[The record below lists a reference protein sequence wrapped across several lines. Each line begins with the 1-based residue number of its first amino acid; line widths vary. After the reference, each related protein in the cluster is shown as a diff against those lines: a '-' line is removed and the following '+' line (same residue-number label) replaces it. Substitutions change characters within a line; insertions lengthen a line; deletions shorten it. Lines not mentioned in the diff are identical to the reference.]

1 MQLNLIFRSTMIQVK
16 NHTTLVISL
25 ITLGILSR
33 FIPHPPNA
41 TAVGAVAIFG
51 GFAIQRFGLSAFIL
65 FLSLFLSDLAINN
78 LVYGSFYE
86 SFVWFT
92 PGFMFMYAGFFIS
105 ILAGRFVKSDFSLSR
120 LGGAGIISVIGF
132 FLITNFGAWLG
143 NPMYPQ
149 TLSGLIASYIAGLP
163 FALNQFIF
171 TVLYGTILF
180 GAYGYISQ
188 KFPRFA

>member
-1 MQLNLIFRSTMIQVK
+1 MIQVK
-16 NHTTLVISL
+16 NHTALVISL
-25 ITLGILSR
+25 ITLGVLSR

-41 TAVGAVAIFG
+41 TAIGAVAIFG
-51 GFAIQRFGLSAFIL
+51 GFAIQRFGMSAIIL
-65 FLSLFLSDLAINN
+65 FASLFISDLALNN
-78 LVYGSFYE
+78 LVYGAYYE
-86 SFVWFT
+86 GFVWFT
-92 PGFMFMYAGFFIS
+92 PGFAFMYVGFFIS

-120 LGGAGIISVIGF
+120 LGGAGIISVVGF

-149 TLSGLIASYIAGLP
+149 TFNGLIASYIAGLP

-180 GAYGYISQ
+180 GAYGYLSQ